1 MHDNDNLIWIPGNV
15 PSSKNSRIN
24 TNRGSFASKTVKAY
38 LNKLGIQSYSS
49 SKKLVKGY
57 VNKPNLIEELKEE
70 FNKQIKG
77 KKLPL
82 EIGFHF
88 VRDSKRKFDFHNIVQ
103 VILDLLTAHDIIID
117 DNMDCVIPYALK
129 LDNKWYSTDKEN
141 SGVWITIK

>member
-1 MHDNDNLIWIPGNV
+1 MHDNDNLIWIPFNV

-24 TNRGSFASKTVKAY
+24 TSRGSFMSKTTKDY

-57 VNKPNLIEELKEE
+57 VNRPNLIEELREE
-70 FNKQIKG
+70 FNKQIKD
-77 KKLPL
+77 KELPL

-103 VILDLLTAHDIIID
+103 VILDLLTAHNIIID
-117 DNMDCVIPYALK
+117 DNMDCVIPYAFK
-129 LDNKWYSTDKEN
+129 INDRFYSYNKEN
-141 SGVWITIK
+141 SGVWIKIN